1 MERRIHRQLFKEPM
15 TSGMGGIETLIVGVS
30 VAAIDAATVPIG
42 DPLDWAFR
50 GLNIEGARSPDRDS
64 AGMDTPL
71 LPFRDHCFNQ
81 IAGPESMNGFGPR
94 QVAAREPVFRH
105 PRSLISAPA
114 GRFDVKDRHCPGFE
128 FTHAANACRVQSM
141 GFGDQKFHP
150 VKLGQA
156 SGEGSDWQPGLT

>member
-1 MERRIHRQLFKEPM
+1 MRQVFWPPGRRLQASSSQRLVQGSPCLLGI
-15 TSGMGGIETLIVGVS
+15 GGIEGCVLVWNLAVTVS
-30 VAAIDAATVPIG
+30 VAVVDAATAPIR
-42 DPLDWAFR
+42 DPLDWALWS
-50 GLNIEGARSPDRDS
+50 LNIEGARSPDRDS

-81 IAGPESMNGFGPR
+81 IAGPEAPNGFGPR
-94 QVAAREPVFRH
+94 QVAAREPLFRH

-141 GFGDQKFHP
+141 RLGD
-150 VKLGQA
+150 
-156 SGEGSDWQPGLT
+156 